1 MRAIKLFLL
10 LLIFVGF
17 SYNPAVAG
25 DISIDKENGIYHIV
39 LKGEKIKKKIKFVAS
54 EDLIT
59 NREAHQKS
67 NAVLT
72 VNAGYFD
79 PKNGKTIS
87 YVVTDRIT
95 SADPMFNHA
104 LLANPFFRKNMNKI
118 LDRSEFRIMHCDRNK
133 YEYAIVGHKS
143 EVPFGCA
150 LLTSA
155 QGGPLILPELRLE
168 EEGFIVKNAQ
178 GEVVRESASVLHK
191 TARTIIGLK
200 GTDECHILIITDE
213 NPMDMYEVKKLCIDL
228 KLDRAMAFD
237 GGSST
242 SMNYKKKLEVVSK
255 DDGTGRMLKSFMLV
269 YD

>member
-59 NREAHQKS
+59 NREAHQKA

-104 LLANPFFRKNMNKI
+104 LLANPFFRKN
-118 LDRSEFRIMHCDRNK
+118 
-133 YEYAIVGHKS
+133 
-143 EVPFGCA
+143 PF
-150 LLTSA
+150 
-155 QGGPLILPELRLE
+155 
-168 EEGFIVKNAQ
+168 
-178 GEVVRESASVLHK
+178 
-191 TARTIIGLK
+191 II
-200 GTDECHILIITDE
+200 
-213 NPMDMYEVKKLCIDL
+213 
-228 KLDRAMAFD
+228 
-237 GGSST
+237 
-242 SMNYKKKLEVVSK
+242 
-255 DDGTGRMLKSFMLV
+255 
-269 YD
+269 